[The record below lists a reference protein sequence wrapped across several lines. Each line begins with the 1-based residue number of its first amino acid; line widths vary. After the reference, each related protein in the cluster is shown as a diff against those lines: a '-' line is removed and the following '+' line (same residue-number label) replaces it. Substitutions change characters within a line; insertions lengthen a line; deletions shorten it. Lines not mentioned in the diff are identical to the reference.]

1 MKVGNVYRLKT
12 PMLGESKNA
21 VGVAYEEY
29 PDFSGVGTGVSVIF
43 EGGNYD
49 GFSEEDQENFL
60 EKVDH
65 DPKIAAYY
73 RFKNVMQLSRDFDNG
88 VFAEALLLGM

>member
-1 MKVGNVYRLKT
+1 MKVGNIYKLKRA
-12 PMLGESKNA
+12 MLGESINA

-29 PDFSGVGTGVSVIF
+29 TDFSGVGTGVGVIF
-43 EGGNYD
+43 EGGGYD
-49 GFSEEDQENFL
+49 GFSEEDQELFL
-60 EKVDH
+60 EKIDH

-88 VFAEALLLGM
+88 VFAEALILGM